1 MSSADRMRRS
11 RQRRQAGTVLV
22 KLYVPKEVVET
33 LVSQGWLR
41 AAGTEDEVRQA
52 VLNLLSSA
60 IDSKR

>member
-1 MSSADRMRRS
+1 
-11 RQRRQAGTVLV
+11 VLV